1 MVITSLYFMN
11 TNNVQYKKLSNFV
24 DTLVIKQAWL
34 NAKENLVK
42 MLQLDDRTQYVGY
55 EKWWRRRHDLRN
67 YMNIWQNKSVL
78 HWPEM

>member
-1 MVITSLYFMN
+1 M
-11 TNNVQYKKLSNFV
+11 
-24 DTLVIKQAWL
+24 IKQAWL

-78 HWPEM
+78 RWPEM